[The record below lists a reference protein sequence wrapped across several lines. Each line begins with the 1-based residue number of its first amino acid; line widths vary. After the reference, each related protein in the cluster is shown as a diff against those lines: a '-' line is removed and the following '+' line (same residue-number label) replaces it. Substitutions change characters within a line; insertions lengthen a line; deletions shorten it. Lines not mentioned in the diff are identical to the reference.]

1 MNGDF
6 QLLSF
11 SGHRGYAWRISPG
24 LPWPLVWFGPFSFV
38 LYSVYGNLH
47 NVLLYVHMLG
57 ALLLEYIWSIL
68 GIKVLGH
75 ASFYF
80 GVWP

>member
-1 MNGDF
+1 MHGG
-6 QLLSF
+6 LAPACRGHWCGLGLS
-11 SGHRGYAWRISPG
+11 
-24 LPWPLVWFGPFSFV
+24 PLCCTLF
-38 LYSVYGNLH
+38 VYGNLH

-57 ALLLEYIWSIL
+57 ALLLEYVWSIL